1 MRKQIIIKEI
11 ELGNSQ
17 TITQF
22 LDGAEWHFLLYGSRK
37 NINFVGNE
45 GQRKG
50 RYFCEQRK
58 FGSGVRDGVAYI
70 YTSCGEKMT
79 NCCKEGYPSM
89 GYPSFDSFV
98 DE

>member
-1 MRKQIIIKEI
+1 MSKFAGKGWEFVKNYCILYFLMRKQIIIKEI
-11 ELGNSQ
+11 EQGNSQ

-70 YTSCGEKMT
+70 YT
-79 NCCKEGYPSM
+79 
-89 GYPSFDSFV
+89 
-98 DE
+98 